1 MESFLDN
8 PLTEVGGYATASGS
22 IILQV
27 ATALDLA
34 KINPII
40 TAATGIAGFI
50 FLVYKINHTRISSKN
65 NKLTTKLLER
75 QLREQDANGEY
86 KESNGDHPAD

>member
-8 PLTEVGGYATASGS
+8 PLAETGGYAAAGSS

-34 KINPII
+34 NINPII
-40 TAATGIAGFI
+40 TACTGIAGFI
-50 FLVYKINHTRISSKN
+50 FLVYKINHTRIISKN
-65 NKLTTKLLER
+65 DKLNT
-75 QLREQDANGEY
+75 DCPFSA
-86 KESNGDHPAD
+86 SI